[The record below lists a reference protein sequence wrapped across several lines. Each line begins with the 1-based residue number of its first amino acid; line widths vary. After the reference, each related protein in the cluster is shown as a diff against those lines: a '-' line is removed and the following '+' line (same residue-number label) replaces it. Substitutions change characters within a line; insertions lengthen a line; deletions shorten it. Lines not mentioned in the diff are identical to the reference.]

1 MKNVY
6 FIENKIQCDY
16 SEFSYVIEKKK
27 KKSSGKNK
35 ILSITPLRFYLLD
48 LITLSNNM
56 TICSLYVLKVKHVSN
71 QPIYPYI

>member
-27 KKSSGKNK
+27 ILWQKQNSIYYTFK
-35 ILSITPLRFYLLD
+35 ILSFRFNYS
-48 LITLSNNM
+48 I
-56 TICSLYVLKVKHVSN
+56 K
-71 QPIYPYI
+71 